1 MINNKRCVAGVLAL
15 RCRPADGD
23 DDDDDGDD
31 DDDDGDGQSFLLT
44 GWRRMDAEEARTIVV
59 AGVPDDA
66 LDRGRMA
73 DKLVIHFQRARSGGG
88 DVATIRYPTAFKG
101 VAFITFEEQRDAD
114 RVLQM
119 KQTLQDPELLEEY
132 PLTVYPFS
140 QDVFCYA
147 RAEVDLSLFSD
158 GGNVLRGLQSTR
170 RSVRV
175 TVAPPHRWA
184 LVEGPFTAVRE
195 LREELSKQLVRLG
208 GEGPVKSPMKQA
220 PGAGAGECSVWL
232 DSNVFRYVQH
242 YHKEDLERISRKYSV
257 ERTTEVQGEL
267 TSIILTKSA
276 RGPSQLRRAHLE
288 LQELLADLQRPL
300 RTQIIQYGRG
310 DEAEREELAEVC
322 EEAKLLCGRVLVAPL
337 VPHIEVTGPPSDCLL
352 FCQLV
357 EEKRKRLPV
366 TTDSDVG
373 PTVGSSRYSR
383 GGTGDPHLPHSGVR
397 QGAAP
402 QR

>member
-1 MINNKRCVAGVLAL
+1 
-15 RCRPADGD
+15 
-23 DDDDDGDD
+23 
-31 DDDDGDGQSFLLT
+31 
-44 GWRRMDAEEARTIVV
+44 WRRMDAEEARTIVV

-88 DVATIRYPTAFKG
+88 DVAAIRYPTAFKG

-119 KQTLQDPELLEEY
+119 TQTLQDPELLEEY

-147 RAEVDLSLFSD
+147 RAEVDLSLFGD
-158 GGNVLRGLQSTR
+158 GGNVLRGLRSTR
-170 RSVRV
+170 RPVRV

-195 LREELSKQLVRLG
+195 LREELSKLAGREGRQQPLRLG
-208 GEGPVKSPMKQA
+208 AEGPAKSPTKQV

-242 YHKEDLERISRKYSV
+242 YHKEDLDRISREYFV

-267 TSIILTKSA
+267 TCITLTESA

-300 RTQIIQYGRG
+300 RTQIIQY
-310 DEAEREELAEVC
+310 
-322 EEAKLLCGRVLVAPL
+322 
-337 VPHIEVTGPPSDCLL
+337 
-352 FCQLV
+352 
-357 EEKRKRLPV
+357 
-366 TTDSDVG
+366 
-373 PTVGSSRYSR
+373 
-383 GGTGDPHLPHSGVR
+383 
-397 QGAAP
+397 
-402 QR
+402 